1 MKVKVDFVTNS
12 SSSSFVVM
20 GSYLDTS
27 KITEEVWDKIIAK
40 LSDGEEGITME
51 EILEEFPEHIDSI
64 LQGTDLDYSFGYD
77 YYAESAMI
85 GIPYTKM
92 RDDET
97 LSEFKGRVKI
107 QIQNAFGFLADV
119 GHIEEC
125 WMDN

>member
-20 GSYLDTS
+20 GAYIETS
-27 KITEEVWDKIIAK
+27 DIPEEKIQEIINQIGEEDLTEEGLI
-40 LSDGEEGITME
+40 EN
-51 EILEEFPEHIDSI
+51 FPEYIDSI
-64 LQGTDLDYSFGYD
+64 LEGTDLEYSFGYD
-77 YYAESAMI
+77 YYSGTPML

-97 LSEFKGRVKI
+97 LAEFKGRVKI
-107 QIQNAFGFLADV
+107 QIKNALDILTTV
-119 GHIEEC
+119 EHIQEC